1 MLEDSEPR
9 SCFSLN
15 LRARVPLDSGTP
27 LGDPSGPRN
36 MPVKL
41 LFELEDIDLDR
52 IEYTIDDVP
61 EDEPH
66 RFEFE
71 QVTAIVAFQPER
83 KRVVGL
89 KMSREDEF
97 WVRGHIPGNPLFP
110 GVLMLESAAQVCSF
124 YSGMVGEGRGVP
136 RARRHGWVRFRGVVR
151 PGEKLYILGSERVL
165 TPSRCQFD
173 TQGVVNGKVVFEAT
187 ILGLRIR

>member
-1 MLEDSEPR
+1 
-9 SCFSLN
+9 
-15 LRARVPLDSGTP
+15 
-27 LGDPSGPRN
+27 

-41 LFELEDIDLDR
+41 LFELEGVDLDR
-52 IEYTIDDVP
+52 IEYTI
-61 EDEPH
+61 EDLRKVNPH

-71 QVTAIVAFQPER
+71 QVTAIVAFQPDR
-83 KRVVGL
+83 RRVVGL
-89 KMSREDEF
+89 REVREDEF
-97 WVRGHIPGNPLFP
+97 WIRGHIPGNPLFP

-124 YSGMVGEGRGVP
+124 YTGKVVSADGFLGLGGMDD
-136 RARRHGWVRFRGVVR
+136 VRFRGVVR
-151 PGEKLYILGSERVL
+151 PGEKLYILGAERVI

>member
-1 MLEDSEPR
+1 
-9 SCFSLN
+9 
-15 LRARVPLDSGTP
+15 
-27 LGDPSGPRN
+27 

-41 LFELEDIDLDR
+41 LFELEGIDLDR
-52 IEYTIDDVP
+52 IEYTIDDVRKMN
-61 EDEPH
+61 PH

-89 KMSREDEF
+89 RDVREDEF

-124 YSGMVGEGRGVP
+124 YSGMVVKAEGFLGL
-136 RARRHGWVRFRGVVR
+136 GGMDGVRFRGVVR

-187 ILGLRIR
+187 ILGLRIRS